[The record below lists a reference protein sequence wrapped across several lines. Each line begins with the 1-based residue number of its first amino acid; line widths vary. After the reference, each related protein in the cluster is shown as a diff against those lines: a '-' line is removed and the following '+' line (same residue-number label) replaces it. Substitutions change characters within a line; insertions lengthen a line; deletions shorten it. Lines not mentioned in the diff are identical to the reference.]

1 MAFSKGARMSNS
13 AAVLGWKGCA
23 AAVVAAAVLVGSTVG
38 AVAQAPSVDR
48 DYAVLRGLD
57 KITARVM
64 RLEVPVG
71 EAVDFGTLSITVR
84 ACRSTTP
91 EQRPDNAAFL
101 EVVDEPPGEDP
112 RTAFSGWMFSSS
124 PSVSAMDHAVYDVWV
139 VRCADP
145 DTLHDDVIREI
156 ERRPVPEAPPVPPP
170 LPPSRAT

>member
-1 MAFSKGARMSNS
+1 MSSK
-13 AAVLGWKGCA
+13 A
-23 AAVVAAAVLVGSTVG
+23 AATGLRVGAAALVGAALLVGSAAGVS
-38 AVAQAPSVDR
+38 AQAPSVDQT
-48 DYAVLRGLD
+48 YAVLRGLD

-64 RLEVPVG
+64 RLEVAVG
-71 EAVDFGTLSITVR
+71 DAVEFGTLSITVR

-112 RTAFSGWMFSSS
+112 RSAFSGWMFSSS

-139 VRCADP
+139 VRCADA

-156 ERRPVPEAPPVPPP
+156 ERLPVPEAPPLPPP